1 MDGMLNIALP
11 KGRLGEKVYRMFAT
25 AGYECPSILE
35 DTRKLIFENP
45 EKKVR
50 YFWVKPSDVAV
61 YVERGAADIG
71 IAGKDIL
78 LEYEPDVYELLDLKM
93 GVCRMAVAGKANF
106 HDDNRH
112 TLRVA
117 TNARNAVQQ
126 ACKKNAAGILNTYQ
140 LDLDTLCVK
149 APHQQVLE
157 GFESYDIAFS
167 SDTMDEYV
175 SLCSQK
181 ALNSLVFLNASF
193 VSK

>member
-1 MDGMLNIALP
+1 MD
-11 KGRLGEKVYRMFAT
+11 RLYLYIGSDHV
-25 AGYECPSILE
+25 IQ
-35 DTRKLIFENP
+35 
-45 EKKVR
+45 
-50 YFWVKPSDVAV
+50 KPSF
-61 YVERGAADIG
+61 G
-71 IAGKDIL
+71 IR
-78 LEYEPDVYELLDLKM
+78 E
-93 GVCRMAVAGKANF
+93 N
-106 HDDNRH
+106 

-149 APHQQVLE
+149 APHQQILE
-157 GFESYDIAFS
+157 GFESYDIAFP